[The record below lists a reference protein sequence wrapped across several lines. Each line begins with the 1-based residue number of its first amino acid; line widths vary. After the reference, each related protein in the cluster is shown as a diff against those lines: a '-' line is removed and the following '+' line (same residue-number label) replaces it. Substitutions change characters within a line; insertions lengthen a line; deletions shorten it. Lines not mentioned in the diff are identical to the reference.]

1 MVCVY
6 TTKTENPAYV
16 KSYKYDECYYITE
29 LSTQPQLEINH
40 THGHDH
46 VIYKHDMSDTNF
58 PKKRG

>member
-1 MVCVY
+1 MC
-6 TTKTENPAYV
+6 TQLKQKTQRMFKY
-16 KSYKYDECYYITE
+16 YKYDECYFITE

>member
-16 KSYKYDECYYITE
+16 KSYKYDECYFITE
-29 LSTQPQLEINH
+29 LSTQPQLEINY
-40 THGHDH
+40 THGYDH
-46 VIYKHDMSDTNF
+46 VTYKHDMSDTNF